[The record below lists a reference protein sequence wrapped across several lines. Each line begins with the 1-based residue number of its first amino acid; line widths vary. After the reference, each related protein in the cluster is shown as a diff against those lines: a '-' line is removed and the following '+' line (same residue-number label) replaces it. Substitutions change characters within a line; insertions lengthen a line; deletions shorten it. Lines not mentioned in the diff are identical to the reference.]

1 MINSVLQNIPLMN
14 NLISKFFS
22 SYLGINI
29 DLPNISLDNNNNFN
43 LELSNIE
50 AQPSMINN
58 MLLDKSNIKITNANI
73 GKLKLQISLKEF
85 FISISHIKIIIMPI
99 KISEKKIEIQK
110 IENKKNNTE
119 NNINNNNNS
128 QKGKNENTKSDK
140 GIIQKLIDYILERL
154 RININNIDIYI
165 LNYETNELN
174 LLYANPCLSIHI
186 PNIKYRNGI
195 CKDIKNKDNQIP
207 KNPWDNKHLYINN
220 IILKIS
226 KIFNNNNSN
235 KNILEI
241 EDYET
246 IMTFNNENG
255 INFYTNYNNGISC
268 EFGDLQIILN
278 PLQFE
283 LIKNFLE
290 CYLEYFSNNNIEEKT
305 ILKEDNL
312 TNEKEINEFCN
323 NELPFNLTINFNL
336 NSFSFILIENY
347 YKNDF
352 PKLNCF
358 KINKIKNHF
367 CYYEDNYFIFI
378 IDNLKGKIKNDIS
391 IELTI
396 DNINLSYIEFL
407 KKLNYTKEELI
418 KIKELESKEK
428 KSEYY
433 EPMGSLI
440 MDEDE
445 VYHSFNEENNLNEK
459 WLQYKF
465 EYFENNILNISNIK
479 IEFLKFPKIYIKE
492 INIGFHPA
500 FCFKFLKLAYDN
512 LILINEIFF
521 YNIKLYKNN
530 ENQNLNENLIISINN
545 NDKKISNKSFDN
557 EKIENNKNKNKKNNN
572 GFEFEINIEKLFI
585 HIFCFKEEDEF
596 CNTLNRFF
604 PEFYYDCIFLMEN
617 KINEKK
623 YKLEYLTGKDDFEV
637 KILNLKINS
646 NSNNENEISIEKANL
661 FFNDY
666 LLIYMESPLEMTII
680 NNEISINFKLNIEL
694 YFKLINNIILFSN
707 IWNYTIQI
715 FFIFFERMSYNFNKG
730 KKDIYE
736 MYNGEKYNEKEKK
749 IINQNNDS
757 SLLIKINISKID
769 IKCKI
774 NIEDDLNP
782 NIIINNILFNYSI
795 KDNLQNICFKLS
807 KIYCKEIELNILD
820 IVSDINIKNQI
831 IENNQSINFEPV
843 IIKPEQLLEN
853 YITNYI
859 KYQNLLKSKKPK
871 EKTEIKLI
879 VNLNSISLN
888 VIEGILFAND
898 FYNEYA
904 LSNSFSSIVITKINE
919 PSINNNN
926 NSLSTKITSFDTTS
940 LENTKVKEE
949 KLTNFEFKFSI
960 NEIQLKMK
968 DNNNDKKN
976 KQLIFE
982 LNDININE
990 NLIFLNNSKLYFQY
1004 KVKNNQIVIVN
1015 LGKINGFTIE
1025 LINKSNNKMEINVK
1039 IIDLYFGICKD
1050 SLLYI
1055 QDLCLYFANLS
1066 SKIFISEKM
1075 TSGSSLMNTST
1086 LSSYS
1091 KLNKTEKDISLKT
1104 IHLDKKIKNK
1114 LDIKENYLNNNIG
1127 SKFLNENSTRQS
1139 ENLIKQPITLSFIKN
1154 DKNCNYLNLK
1164 INSITFSIYD
1174 GKDFEN
1180 EIDIDI
1186 LNNNEDIENQ
1196 KFESKNSNEFEI
1208 LETSQFKQ
1216 KSKRDYSKYITLSIN
1231 DIKFNLLFETSN
1243 SYQFI
1248 FSINLIEIID
1258 YNKES
1263 DFKILYTRAD
1273 IHNEKLNN
1281 PCMILNVDISNSY
1294 NEISVGQ
1301 YCDYNVNCNI
1311 KFAPM
1316 KLMLHQS
1323 TLYFIINFILLNN
1336 NENYIKNTFNSYNY
1350 HSFKKEIIDLSQI
1363 TFIENNISDQNISI
1377 ITNYNQNKNF
1387 IYITNF
1393 SLEEF
1398 CIYITYQALDYSFT
1412 FEKLTI
1418 PLPSIQNYPFIF
1430 KINPYSG
1437 FVSIEEFADFLVR
1450 EFLKQLSTYQLVVDF
1465 IKSLS
1470 WTRPFVNLFSDFFY
1484 IFISPYYSYK
1494 KKENIFTGLLFGV
1507 KKFLFSV
1514 LSENIFLTEKIIR
1527 TGTTFVGIT
1536 KNNKIGKGSFYEKY
1550 VISDENKKFYDYFY
1564 KN

>member
-1 MINSVLQNIPLMN
+1 MINSVLQNVPLMN
-14 NLISKFFS
+14 HLISNFFS

-29 DLPNISLDNNNNFN
+29 DLPNISLDNENKFN

-85 FISISHIKIIIMPI
+85 SVSISQIKIIIMPI
-99 KISEKKIEIQK
+99 KISEKKIENQK
-110 IENKKNNTE
+110 IENKQNN
-119 NNINNNNNS
+119 NDNKNNNNNS
-128 QKGKNENTKSDK
+128 QKGKNDNTKSDK
-140 GIIQKLIDYILERL
+140 GIIQKLIDYILKRL
-154 RININNIDIYI
+154 TINISKIDIYI

-186 PNIKYRNGI
+186 PNIKYKNGI

-207 KNPWDNKHLYINN
+207 QNPWDNKHLYINN
-220 IILKIS
+220 IIFKIS
-226 KIFNNNNSN
+226 KIFNHNNSN
-235 KNILEI
+235 QNIIEI

-255 INFYTNYNNGISC
+255 INFYTNYNNGINC
-268 EFGDLQIILN
+268 DFGDLQIILN

-283 LIKNFLE
+283 LIKNFIE
-290 CYLEYFSNNNIEEKT
+290 CYLDYFSDDNIEDKL
-305 ILKEDNL
+305 IIKEENVKI
-312 TNEKEINEFCN
+312 EKEVNESSN
-323 NELPFNLTINFNL
+323 NQLPFYINFNL
-336 NSFSFILIENY
+336 NSFSIILIENY
-347 YKNDF
+347 YKNDI

-358 KINKIKNHF
+358 KINKLKNHF
-367 CYYEDNYFIFI
+367 CYYEDNYFIFLI
-378 IDNLKGKIKNDIS
+378 ENIKGKINNDIS

-396 DNINLSYIEFL
+396 QNINLSYIEFL
-407 KKLNYTKEELI
+407 KKISYTKEELI
-418 KIKELESKEK
+418 KIKESESKEK

-433 EPMGSLI
+433 EPMGSFI
-440 MDEDE
+440 MDEED
-445 VYHSFNEENNLNEK
+445 VYHSFNEDNNLNEK
-459 WLQYKF
+459 WILYKF
-465 EYFENNILNISNIK
+465 DYFENTILNISNIK
-479 IEFLKFPKIYIKE
+479 IEFLKFPKINIKQ
-492 INIGFHPA
+492 INIGIHPA

-521 YNIKLYKNN
+521 YNIKLNKNR
-530 ENQNLNENLIISINN
+530 ENQNLNENLSISINN
-545 NDKKISNKSFDN
+545 NDKILSNRSFDN
-557 EKIENNKNKNKKNNN
+557 KKIETNNNNN
-572 GFEFEINIEKLFI
+572 GFEFAINVNKFFI
-585 HIFCFKEEDEF
+585 HIFCFKEEEEY

-623 YKLEYLTGKDDFEV
+623 YKLEYLTGKDDFEI

-646 NSNNENEISIEKANL
+646 SSKNEIEISLEKVNL

-666 LLIYMESPLEMTII
+666 LLIYVEKPMELFII
-680 NNEISINFKLNIEL
+680 NNEILINFQLNIEL
-694 YFKLINNIILFSN
+694 YFKLINSIILFSN
-707 IWNYTIQI
+707 IWNYTFQI
-715 FFIFFERMSYNFNKG
+715 FLIFFERMSYNFKKG
-730 KKDIYE
+730 KKDIYQ
-736 MYNGEKYNEKEKK
+736 MYNGEKYIENKKK
-749 IINQNNDS
+749 IINKNNKS
-757 SLLIKINISKID
+757 SLLIKVNISKIN
-769 IKCKI
+769 IKCKL

-782 NIIINNILFNYSI
+782 NIIINNILLNYSI
-795 KDNLQNICFKLS
+795 NDNLQNICFKLT
-807 KIYCKEIELNILD
+807 KIYCKDIELSVVD
-820 IVSDINIKNQI
+820 ITSDINIKNQI
-831 IENNQSINFEPV
+831 IENNQSINFVPV
-843 IIKPEQLLEN
+843 IIKPEQILEN

-871 EKTEIKLI
+871 EKTEIKII
-879 VNLNSISLN
+879 VNLHSFTVNA
-888 VIEGILFAND
+888 IEGILFAND

-904 LSNSFSSIVITKINE
+904 LSDSFSTIVITKINE
-919 PSINNNN
+919 PSINNN

-940 LENTKVKEE
+940 LENTKEKEE

-960 NEIQLKMK
+960 NQIQITIS
-968 DNNNDKKN
+968 DNNDDKKN

-990 NLIFLNNSKLYFQY
+990 NLLFLNNSKLYIQY
-1004 KVKNNQIVIVN
+1004 KVKNNKIVTAN
-1015 LGKINGFTIE
+1015 LGRINGFTVE
-1025 LINKSNNKMEINVK
+1025 LINKSNNKIDINIK
-1039 IIDLYFGICKD
+1039 IIDISFGICKD

-1055 QDLCLYFANLS
+1055 QDLCLYFANIS

-1075 TSGSSLMNTST
+1075 TSASSLMNTST
-1086 LSSYS
+1086 LSSFN
-1091 KLNKTEKDISLKT
+1091 KLNKTEKNISLKT
-1104 IHLDKKIKNK
+1104 TNLDKKSKNK
-1114 LDIKENYLNNNIG
+1114 LEIKENYLNNNIG
-1127 SKFLNENSTRQS
+1127 SKFLNENSMRQS
-1139 ENLIKQPITLSFIKN
+1139 ETLIQQPITQSFIKDN
-1154 DKNCNYLNLK
+1154 NNCNHLILI
-1164 INSITFSIYD
+1164 INTITFSIYD

-1180 EIDIDI
+1180 EIDIDF
-1186 LNNNEDIENQ
+1186 LNNNNNEDKDDE
-1196 KFESKNSNEFEI
+1196 KLESKLSNEFEV

-1216 KSKRDYSKYITLSIN
+1216 RSKRDYSKYITLSIN
-1231 DIKFNLLFETSN
+1231 DIKFNLLFETSY

-1248 FSINLIEIID
+1248 FSIDLIEIID

-1281 PCMILNVDISNSY
+1281 PCMIFNIDISNSY

-1336 NENYIKNTFNSYNY
+1336 NDNYIKNKFTSLNY
-1350 HSFKKEIIDLSQI
+1350 HSFKKTAIDISQI
-1363 TFIENNISDQNISI
+1363 TFIENTINDQNISM

-1398 CIYITYQALDYSFT
+1398 CLYITYQALDYSFT
-1412 FEKLTI
+1412 FENLTI

-1437 FVSIEEFADFLVR
+1437 FVSIDEFADFLVK
-1450 EFLKQLSTYQLVVDF
+1450 EFLKQLSTYKLVVDF

>member
-1 MINSVLQNIPLMN
+1 MINCVLQNIPLMN
-14 NLISKFFS
+14 HLISNFFS

-29 DLPNISLDNNNNFN
+29 DLPNISLDNENNFN

-73 GKLKLQISLKEF
+73 GKLKLQLSLKEF
-85 FISISHIKIIIMPI
+85 SIFISQIRIIIMPI

-110 IENKKNNTE
+110 IENKKNN
-119 NNINNNNNS
+119 NDNKNNNNNS
-128 QKGKNENTKSDK
+128 QKGKNDNIKSDK

-154 RININNIDIYI
+154 IISISKIDIYI

-186 PNIKYRNGI
+186 PNIKYKSGI
-195 CKDIKNKDNQIP
+195 CKDIKYKDNQIP

-226 KIFNNNNSN
+226 KIFNYDNSN
-235 KNILEI
+235 KNIIEI

-255 INFYTNYNNGISC
+255 INFYTNYNNGINC
-268 EFGDLQIILN
+268 DFGDLQIILN

-290 CYLEYFSNNNIEEKT
+290 CYLEYFSDENIEDKS
-305 ILKEDNL
+305 ILKEN
-312 TNEKEINEFCN
+312 NVKKEKEINEYST
-323 NELPFNLTINFNL
+323 NELPFNIIFNL
-336 NSFSFILIENY
+336 NSFSIILIENY
-347 YKNDF
+347 YKNDT

-358 KINKIKNHF
+358 KINKLKNHF

-378 IDNLKGKIKNDIS
+378 IANLRGKINNDIS

-407 KKLNYTKEELI
+407 KKINYTKEELI
-418 KIKELESKEK
+418 KIKESESKEK

-440 MDEDE
+440 MDEDD
-445 VYHSFNEENNLNEK
+445 VYGSFNEENHLNEK
-459 WLQYKF
+459 WLFYKF
-465 EYFENNILNISNIK
+465 DYFENNIISISNIK
-479 IEFLKFPKIYIKE
+479 IDFLKFPKINIKE
-492 INIGFHPA
+492 INIGIHPA

-521 YNIKLYKNN
+521 YNIKLNKNN
-530 ENQNLNENLIISINN
+530 ENQNLNENLVISINN
-545 NDKKISNKSFDN
+545 NENILSNKSFEN
-557 EKIENNKNKNKKNNN
+557 EKIENKKNNN
-572 GFEFEINIEKLFI
+572 GFEFEIKINKLLI
-585 HIFCFKEEDEF
+585 HIFCFKEEDEY

-623 YKLEYLTGKDDFEV
+623 YKLEYLTGKDDFEI

-646 NSNNENEISIEKANL
+646 NANNEYEIFVEKANF

-666 LLIYMESPLEMTII
+666 LLIYMENPLELSII

-707 IWNYTIQI
+707 IWNYTFQI
-715 FFIFFERMSYNFNKG
+715 FLIFFERMSYNFKKG
-730 KKDIYE
+730 KKDIYQ
-736 MYNGEKYNEKEKK
+736 MYNGDKYIEKKKK
-749 IINQNNDS
+749 IINQNNKT
-757 SLLIKINISKID
+757 SLLIKENIPKID

-782 NIIINNILFNYSI
+782 NITINNILLNYSI
-795 KDNLQNICFKLS
+795 NDNLQNICFKLS
-807 KIYCKEIELNILD
+807 KIYCKDIELSIVD
-820 IVSDINIKNQI
+820 ITSDINIKNQK
-831 IENNQSINFEPV
+831 IENNQSINFVPV
-843 IIKPEQLLEN
+843 IIKPEQILEN

-871 EKTEIKLI
+871 EKTEIKII
-879 VNLNSISLN
+879 VNLHSFTVNA
-888 VIEGILFAND
+888 IEGILFAND

-904 LSNSFSSIVITKINE
+904 LSNSFSTIVITKNNE

-926 NSLSTKITSFDTTS
+926 SLSTKVTSFDTSS

-960 NEIQLKMK
+960 NQVQITIN
-968 DNNNDKKN
+968 DNNDDKKN

-990 NLIFLNNSKLYFQY
+990 NLISLNNSKLYIQY
-1004 KVKNNQIVIVN
+1004 MVKNNQIVTAN
-1015 LGKINGFTIE
+1015 LGRINGFTIE
-1025 LINKSNNKMEINVK
+1025 LINKSNNKMDINIK
-1039 IIDLYFGICKD
+1039 IIDLSFGICKD

-1075 TSGSSLMNTST
+1075 TSPSSLMNTTT
-1086 LSSYS
+1086 LSSYN

-1127 SKFLNENSTRQS
+1127 SKFLNENSMRQS
-1139 ENLIKQPITLSFIKN
+1139 ENLINQPIKQSFIKN
-1154 DKNCNYLNLK
+1154 NNNCNHLILT
-1164 INSITFSIYD
+1164 INTITFSIYD

-1180 EIDIDI
+1180 EIDIDF
-1186 LNNNEDIENQ
+1186 LNKNNNEDIVNE
-1196 KFESKNSNEFEI
+1196 KLESKLSNEFEV

-1231 DIKFNLLFETSN
+1231 DIKFNLLFETSY

-1248 FSINLIEIID
+1248 FSIDLIEIID

-1281 PCMILNVDISNSY
+1281 PCMIVNVDISNSY

-1336 NENYIKNTFNSYNY
+1336 NENYIKNSFASYNY
-1350 HSFKKEIIDLSQI
+1350 HSFKKTVIDISQI
-1363 TFIENNISDQNISI
+1363 TFIESTNDQNISM

-1412 FEKLTI
+1412 FENLTI

-1437 FVSIEEFADFLVR
+1437 FVSIDEFTDFLVK
-1450 EFLKQLSTYQLVVDF
+1450 EFLEQLSTYQLVVDF

-1550 VISDENKKFYDYFY
+1550 IISDENKKFYDYFY